1 MKEEKRTYMREHN
14 KTKAMLIKIIFLT
27 LGSFVY
33 AMGISV
39 FLDPNNLAPGGT
51 TGIAIIINNLTGI
64 KTGTLALLINIPL
77 LIFGWWKFGI
87 KFILSTVYVTVIS
100 SFFMNLLNEYV
111 VMRYGLIT
119 GDLLLSGATGGA
131 LMAMGMAVVFRQ
143 GATTGGTDIIIRA
156 LRQKYKHIRSGTIF
170 IITDA
175 MIVTASAILLK
186 DIETALYAAIT
197 IVISNYVLDLALYGG
212 DSAKMLY
219 IISNRQEQIAERILT
234 EIGIGVTYLKAE
246 GAYTKSEKKVI
257 MCVCRKYNYTKVRE
271 IVKEED
277 IDAFF
282 IVSGANEVFGDGY
295 KSYFTEEI

>member
-1 MKEEKRTYMREHN
+1 MKEYN
-14 KTKAMLIKIIFLT
+14 KTKAILIKIILITF
-27 LGSFVY
+27 GSFVY

-51 TGIAIIINNLTGI
+51 TGIAIIINNMTGI
-64 KTGTLALLINIPL
+64 KTGTLVFLINIPI

-87 KFILSTVYVTVIS
+87 RFILSTMYVTIVS
-100 SFFMNLLNEYV
+100 SVFMNLMNEYIILK
-111 VMRYGLIT
+111 YGIIT
-119 GDLLLSGATGGA
+119 KDLLLSGATGGS
-131 LMAMGMAVVFRQ
+131 LMATGMAVVFRQ

-156 LRQKYKHIRSGTIF
+156 LRQRYKHVRSGTIF

-175 MIVTASAILLK
+175 MIVLASAVILK
-186 DIETALYAAIT
+186 NVEIALYAAIT
-197 IVISNYVLDLALYGG
+197 IVISNYVLDFVLYGG
-212 DSAKMLY
+212 DSAKLLY
-219 IISNRQEQIAERILT
+219 IISNRQEQIAKRILD
-234 EIGIGVTYLKAE
+234 EIDIGITYLKAE
-246 GAYTKSEKKVI
+246 GAYTKSDKKVI

-295 KSYFTEEI
+295 KSYLMDEI

>member
-1 MKEEKRTYMREHN
+1 MNEYNRMKGT
-14 KTKAMLIKIIFLT
+14 LIKFMMITFGAL
-27 LGSFVY
+27 VY
-33 AMGISV
+33 AMGISI

-51 TGIAIIINNLTGI
+51 TGIAIIINSITGL
-64 KTGTLALLINIPL
+64 KTGTLVFLINIPI

-87 KFILSTVYVTVIS
+87 KFILSTMYVTVAS
-100 SFFMNLLNEYV
+100 SFFMNLMNEYIILK
-111 VMRYGLIT
+111 YGVIT
-119 GDLLLSGATGGA
+119 HDLLLSGAAGGS

-156 LRQKYKHIRSGTIF
+156 LRQRYKHIRSGTIF

-175 MIVTASAILLK
+175 IIVSASAVILK
-186 DIETALYAAIT
+186 NVEIALYAAIT
-197 IVISNYVLDLALYGG
+197 IVISNYVLDLVLYGG
-212 DSAKMLY
+212 DSAKLLY
-219 IISNRQEQIAERILT
+219 IISSRQEQIAKRILD
-234 EIGIGVTYLKAE
+234 EIDIGITYLKAE
-246 GAYTKSEKKVI
+246 GAYTESEKKVI

-295 KSYFTEEI
+295 KSYLSEEI

>member
-1 MKEEKRTYMREHN
+1 MNEYNRMKGT
-14 KTKAMLIKIIFLT
+14 LIKFMMITFGAL
-27 LGSFVY
+27 VY
-33 AMGISV
+33 AMGISI

-51 TGIAIIINNLTGI
+51 TGIAIIINSITGL
-64 KTGTLALLINIPL
+64 KTGTLVFLINIPI

-87 KFILSTVYVTVIS
+87 KFILSTMYVTVAS
-100 SFFMNLLNEYV
+100 SFFMNLMNEYIILK
-111 VMRYGLIT
+111 YGVIT
-119 GDLLLSGATGGA
+119 HDLLLSGAAGGS

-156 LRQKYKHIRSGTIF
+156 LRQRYKHIRSGTIF

-175 MIVTASAILLK
+175 IIVSASAVILK
-186 DIETALYAAIT
+186 NVEIALYAAIT
-197 IVISNYVLDLALYGG
+197 IVISNYVLDLVLYGG
-212 DSAKMLY
+212 DSAKLLY
-219 IISNRQEQIAERILT
+219 IISSRQEQIAKRILD
-234 EIGIGVTYLKAE
+234 EIDIGITYLKAE
-246 GAYTKSEKKVI
+246 GAYTENEKKII

-295 KSYFTEEI
+295 KSYLSEEI

>member
-1 MKEEKRTYMREHN
+1 MNEYNRMKGT
-14 KTKAMLIKIIFLT
+14 LIKFMMITFGAL
-27 LGSFVY
+27 VY
-33 AMGISV
+33 AMGISI

-51 TGIAIIINNLTGI
+51 TGIAIIINSITGL
-64 KTGTLALLINIPL
+64 KTGTLVFLINIPI

-87 KFILSTVYVTVIS
+87 KFILSTMYVTVAS
-100 SFFMNLLNEYV
+100 SFFMNLMNEYIILK
-111 VMRYGLIT
+111 YGVIT
-119 GDLLLSGATGGA
+119 HDLLLSGAAGGS

-156 LRQKYKHIRSGTIF
+156 LRQRYKHIRSGTIF

-175 MIVTASAILLK
+175 IIVSASAVILK
-186 DIETALYAAIT
+186 NVEIALYVAIT
-197 IVISNYVLDLALYGG
+197 IVISNYVLDLVLYGG
-212 DSAKMLY
+212 DSAKLLY
-219 IISNRQEQIAERILT
+219 IISSRQEQIAKRILD
-234 EIGIGVTYLKAE
+234 EIDIGITYLKAE
-246 GAYTKSEKKVI
+246 GAYTESEKKVI

-295 KSYFTEEI
+295 KSYLSEEI

>member
-1 MKEEKRTYMREHN
+1 MKKRGLMREHIE
-14 KTKAMLIKIIFLT
+14 TKSMIIKIIFLT
-27 LGSFVY
+27 FGAFVY

-64 KTGTLALLINIPL
+64 KTGTLVFLINIPL

-100 SFFMNLLNEYV
+100 SVFMNFMNEFV
-111 VMRYGLIT
+111 ILRYGLIT
-119 GDLLLSGATGGA
+119 DDLLLSGATGGS
-131 LMAMGMAVVFRQ
+131 LMAIGMAVVFRQ

-156 LRQKYKHIRSGTIF
+156 LRQRYKHIRSGTIF

-175 MIVTASAILLK
+175 MIVTASAIILK

-197 IVISNYVLDLALYGG
+197 IVVSNYVLDLVLYGG

-219 IISNRQEQIAERILT
+219 IISNRPEKIAERILT

-246 GAYTKSEKKVI
+246 GAYMKNDKKII
-257 MCVCRKYNYTKVRE
+257 MCVCRKYNYTKIRE
-271 IVKEED
+271 IIMEED
-277 IDAFF
+277 INAFF
-282 IVSGANEVFGDGY
+282 IVSSANEVFGDGY
-295 KSYFTEEI
+295 KSYLTEEI